1 MLSERPTSERPT
13 SKDKKG
19 KKNQNLEGRHPDLEK
34 LRVATLAAELANY
47 AREVSKD
54 PSQLTEEELQGILEK
69 MIEERYPQ
77 MERNP
82 KRENEVI
89 QEALKIL
96 QAEKQDK

>member
-1 MLSERPTSERPT
+1 
-13 SKDKKG
+13 
-19 KKNQNLEGRHPDLEK
+19 
-34 LRVATLAAELANY
+34 LANY